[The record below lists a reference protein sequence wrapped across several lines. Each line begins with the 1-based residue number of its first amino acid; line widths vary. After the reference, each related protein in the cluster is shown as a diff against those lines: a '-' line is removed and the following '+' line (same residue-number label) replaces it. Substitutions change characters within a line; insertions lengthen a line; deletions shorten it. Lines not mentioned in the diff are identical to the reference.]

1 MSLHSTRLV
10 HDTITGETFGNIR
23 IGSIDE
29 LRLFRAA
36 PSSSLHYGRN
46 DTGTKLFFG
55 PLDDPDMQGARYAAY
70 MNRTS
75 IYDQEN
81 SLPMRKRRGRRHN
94 KPLEIPS
101 DQLFP
106 GEII

>member
-1 MSLHSTRLV
+1 MSLHSSRLV
-10 HDTITGETFGNIR
+10 HDAITGETFGNIR

-36 PSSSLHYGRN
+36 PSSSLNCGRN
-46 DTGTKLFFG
+46 YTGTKLFFG
-55 PLDDPDMQGARYAAY
+55 PLDDPDMQAARYLAY
-70 MNRTS
+70 MSRS
-75 IYDQEN
+75 SMYDEEDMC
-81 SLPMRKRRGRRHN
+81 PIRKRRGRRYN

-106 GEII
+106 GELI